1 MKEQSF
7 LSRILRIWNRPE
19 KHFSKGSGNQK
30 NKTTEELI
38 QSQNKIVLN
47 YLTRGTT
54 LTQIEAA
61 ELFGIW
67 RLGARIWDL
76 RRAGHDIKT
85 FTVTAGNK
93 RFAEYQLNMSKN

>member
-7 LSRILRIWNRPE
+7 LSKVLRNLTRHE
-19 KHFSKGSGNQK
+19 DVSSKESV
-30 NKTTEELI
+30 NKTSNFEDVI
-38 QSQNKIVLN
+38 QSQNKMVLN
-47 YLTRGTT
+47 YLTMGTT

-93 RFAEYQLNMSKN
+93 RFAQYKLNMSKN

>member
-7 LSRILRIWNRPE
+7 LSKVFRNRTRHE
-19 KHFSKGSGNQK
+19 DVSSKESV
-30 NKTTEELI
+30 NKTSNFEDVI
-38 QSQNKIVLN
+38 QSQNKMVMN
-47 YLTRGTT
+47 YLTMGTT

-93 RFAEYQLNMSKN
+93 RFAQYKLNMSKN

>member
-1 MKEQSF
+1 M
-7 LSRILRIWNRPE
+7 
-19 KHFSKGSGNQK
+19 G
-30 NKTTEELI
+30 
-38 QSQNKIVLN
+38 LN
-47 YLTRGTT
+47 YLTSGTT

-85 FTVTAGNK
+85 FMVTAGNK
-93 RFAEYQLNMSKN
+93 RFAQYQLNMSKN